1 MKKILAYFILT
12 VFLFGQISCVFAKDE
27 LPDLPSLPDFD
38 AVVPPDNIDVFA
50 PSSTPA
56 QVAPKKP
63 AVQTAPVSNT
73 VQKPAVK
80 PAAKPQTQ
88 TKTTVTNKPSVQTT
102 PPKTIVTQPAVIQ
115 QKPVNTANN
124 SYYKNNLKNSYVV
137 PKGKKFK
144 VRLQQTISDK
154 TPEGTRISFVSVYPE
169 TATYITIPSGTV
181 FKGKITDTHPP
192 YITGNGGLI
201 VIDVDQMIYKGR
213 AYEIKAKVSVANG
226 KHIFLNNIKGK
237 RQYFQS
243 IPKSMKP
250 GTNYFKKMW
259 RVTCKLAQNDSGVE
273 IILTPF
279 SLLTGTVVYAVN
291 FITSPVLA
299 IFYKG
304 KSITI
309 PKDSPFTIQL
319 RENAILLK

>member
-1 MKKILAYFILT
+1 MQCPF
-12 VFLFGQISCVFAKDE
+12 SFAKDE
-27 LPDLPSLPDFD
+27 LPDLPALPDFD
-38 AVVPPDNIDVFA
+38 SVMPPDGIDAFA

-63 AVQTAPVSNT
+63 ESSSTVPAATSNTAKTPAVKTTQPVTKPVSNT
-73 VQKPAVK
+73 TTKPVNQPSTP
-80 PAAKPQTQ
+80 PAA
-88 TKTTVTNKPSVQTT
+88 V
-102 PPKTIVTQPAVIQ
+102 VTQPAVIP

-169 TATYITIPSGTV
+169 TSTYITIPSGTI
-181 FKGKITDTHPP
+181 FKGKISDSHPP

-201 VIDVDQMIYKGR
+201 VINVDQMIYKGK
-213 AYEIKAKVSVANG
+213 AYEIDAKVSVANG

-243 IPKSMKP
+243 IPKAMKP
-250 GTNYFKKMW
+250 GNRYFKKMW
-259 RVTCKLAQNDSGVE
+259 RVTCNLAKNDSGVE

-279 SLLTGTVVYAVN
+279 SLLTGTVVWAVN
-291 FITSPVLA
+291 FVTSPVLA

-319 RENAILLK
+319 REDAILLK

>member
-1 MKKILAYFILT
+1 MQCPF
-12 VFLFGQISCVFAKDE
+12 SFAKDE
-27 LPDLPSLPDFD
+27 LPDLPALPDFD
-38 AVVPPDNIDVFA
+38 SVMPPDGIDAFA

-63 AVQTAPVSNT
+63 ETSSTVPAATSNTAKTPAAKTTQPETKPVSNT
-73 VQKPAVK
+73 TTKPVNQPSTP
-80 PAAKPQTQ
+80 PAA
-88 TKTTVTNKPSVQTT
+88 V
-102 PPKTIVTQPAVIQ
+102 VTQPAVIP

-169 TATYITIPSGTV
+169 TSTYITIPSGTI
-181 FKGKITDTHPP
+181 FKGKISDSHPP

-201 VIDVDQMIYKGR
+201 VINVDQMIYKGK
-213 AYEIKAKVSVANG
+213 AYEIDAKVSVANG
-226 KHIFLNNIKGK
+226 KRIFLNNIKGK

-243 IPKSMKP
+243 IPKAMKP
-250 GTNYFKKMW
+250 GNRYFKKMW
-259 RVTCKLAQNDSGVE
+259 RVTCNLAKNDSGVE

-279 SLLTGTVVYAVN
+279 SLLTGTVVWAVN
-291 FITSPVLA
+291 FVTSPVLA

-319 RENAILLK
+319 REDAILLK